1 MNSSTSASGSVYAIP
16 SAISTAV
23 GVDMV
28 NPVVPGP
35 LKEKLGTGGFGIVYK
50 DPRNPAQRC
59 VKKYKTAVV
68 GEEADRLMRF
78 AAVDQWARPSDAELM
93 KSSFAWPL
101 EVFGEIGR
109 IQAFTMDTA
118 PQDAHFEL
126 RMKNGNKYERLLQL
140 DYLIDATYFSSNAID
155 SSSAI
160 VFSLQD
166 RIELAINICE
176 SILSL
181 HRYGLV
187 YQDVSS
193 KNIVARRGNP
203 HSCFILDA
211 DSITTPEGALAKPIK
226 SPTWDVPPGLD
237 PYCIDRARLALMVL
251 RLIVQGH
258 SIRPDVGCLDLERR
272 GYFNLS
278 TAVKTTFE
286 TGDESS
292 AEQMCKELRLLRDPQ
307 HAQDAFAR
315 AVQSRNARQI
325 VREGISVTSVN
336 DLNIVVNAR
345 LHLDREES
353 IEKAAIQEQRKMLQV
368 MRNQNSFTVD
378 VSASV
383 GIMPIPRSPKEL
395 HELAFDSYFADV
407 AQHLVRSGMPSLMKD
422 PLMGSIADRAIVEA
436 AQGQIS
442 AITAPG
448 RGTLRIEWPATEFIN
463 AAEIVLSVGGVQQS
477 IESVKRAPSE
487 LKMEREIRAKSGGSV
502 LAQVRFGITTLQ
514 GDVLLQYFTALE
526 TKITIEAIQE
536 PPSRAVRS
544 GAIPMVDLFDP
555 IEEARLLEVAQIAKR
570 KKRIKQIFVGVV
582 CLTLGFVGG
591 VLYLQHRTDDVHY
604 KYRTH
609 RDFESPRRPA
619 FAKDGYRT
627 HRDFESPTTSSAPT
641 TVPTTSSTTTATLA
655 PSTTTNK

>member
-1 MNSSTSASGSVYAIP
+1 MNTSDVASGIDSTTPLAIAA
-16 SAISTAV
+16 AI

-28 NPVVPGP
+28 NPIVPGP

-59 VKKYKTAVV
+59 VKQYKTAVI

-109 IQAFTMDTA
+109 IQAFTMDVA
-118 PQDAHFEL
+118 PKDAHFEL

-140 DYLIDATYFSSNAID
+140 DYLIDASYFNSNAID
-155 SSSAI
+155 SSSAV

-193 KNIVARRGNP
+193 KNIVARIGTPR
-203 HSCFILDA
+203 SCFILDA
-211 DSITTPEGALAKPIK
+211 DSITTPEGAIAKPIK
-226 SPTWDVPPGLD
+226 SPTWEVPSGLD
-237 PYCIDRARLALMVL
+237 PFCIDRARLALMVL

-258 SIRPDVGCLDLERR
+258 SVRPDVGCLELERR
-272 GYFNLS
+272 GYFKLS
-278 TAVKTTFE
+278 SAVKTTFE
-286 TGDESS
+286 TGDKSS
-292 AEQMCKELRLLRDPQ
+292 TEQMCEELRLLRDPE
-307 HAQDAFAR
+307 HAQDAFSR

-353 IEKAAIQEQRKMLQV
+353 IENAEIHEQRKMLQV
-368 MRNQNSFTVD
+368 MRNKNSFTVD
-378 VSASV
+378 VSANV
-383 GIMPIPRSPKEL
+383 GIMPIPRTAEEL

-436 AQGQIS
+436 AQGEIS
-442 AITAPG
+442 ALTAPG
-448 RGTLRIEWPATEFIN
+448 RGTLRIEWPSTEFIN

-502 LAQVRFGITTLQ
+502 LAQVRFGIITLQ
-514 GDVLLQYFTALE
+514 GEVLLQYFTALE

-536 PPSRAVRS
+536 PPSKTVRS
-544 GAIPMVDLFDP
+544 GAVPMVDLFDP
-555 IEEARLLEVAQIAKR
+555 IEEARLLEVARIEKR
-570 KKRIKQIFVGVV
+570 KKRIKQIFVSAT
-582 CLTLGFVGG
+582 CLTLGIVGG
-591 VLYLQHRTDDVHY
+591 VIYLQQRTDDVHY
-604 KYRTH
+604 QYRTH
-609 RDFESPRRPA
+609 RDFESPRMPA

-627 HRDFESPTTSSAPT
+627 HRDFESPTTSSIPKTAPT
-641 TVPTTSSTTTATLA
+641 TSTTTTATLA

>member
-1 MNSSTSASGSVYAIP
+1 MNTSDAASGIDSTTPRAITTT
-16 SAISTAV
+16 I

-28 NPVVPGP
+28 NPIVPGP

-59 VKKYKTAVV
+59 VKQYKTAVV

-118 PQDAHFEL
+118 PRDAHFEL
-126 RMKNGNKYERLLQL
+126 RMKNGNTYPRLLQL
-140 DYLIDATYFSSNAID
+140 DYLIYATYFNSNAID
-155 SSSAI
+155 SSSAV

-166 RIELAINICE
+166 RIELAINICD

-187 YQDVSS
+187 YQDISS
-193 KNIVARRGNP
+193 KNIVARRGSP
-203 HSCFILDA
+203 RSCFILDA
-211 DSITTPEGALAKPIK
+211 DSITTPEGATAKPIK
-226 SPTWDVPPGLD
+226 SPTWEVPPGLD

-258 SIRPDVGCLDLERR
+258 SVRPDTGCLELERR
-272 GYFNLS
+272 GYFKLS
-278 TAVKTTFE
+278 AAVKTSFE
-286 TGDESS
+286 TGDDSS
-292 AEQMCKELRLLRDPQ
+292 TEQMCKELRLLRDPE
-307 HAQDAFAR
+307 HAQDAFSR

-336 DLNIVVNAR
+336 DLNIVINAR

-353 IEKAAIQEQRKMLQV
+353 IENAEIQEQRKMLQV
-368 MRNQNSFTVD
+368 MRNQNAFTID
-378 VSASV
+378 VSANV
-383 GIMPIPRSPKEL
+383 GIMPIPRSAQEL
-395 HELAFDSYFADV
+395 HELAFNSYFADV
-407 AQHLVRSGMPSLMKD
+407 AQHLVRSGMPGLMKD

-436 AQGQIS
+436 DSGDIS
-442 AITAPG
+442 ALTAPG
-448 RGTLRIEWPATEFIN
+448 RGTLRIEWPPTEFIN

-477 IESVKRAPSE
+477 IESVKRAPAE

-514 GDVLLQYFTALE
+514 GDVLLQNFTALE
-526 TKITIEAIQE
+526 TKINIEPVQE
-536 PPSRAVRS
+536 SPSRTPRS
-544 GAIPMVDLFDP
+544 GAVPMVDLFDP
-555 IEEARLLEVAQIAKR
+555 IEEARLLEVARIKTR
-570 KKRIKQIFVGVV
+570 KKRIKQVFIGIA
-582 CLTLGFVGG
+582 CLMLGIVGG
-591 VLYLQHRTDDVHY
+591 FIYLQQRTTKIDY
-604 KYRTH
+604 QTP
-609 RDFESPRRPA
+609 RDFESSRASA
-619 FAKDGYRT
+619 FTKNRYQT
-627 HRDFESPTTSSAPT
+627 PRDFESPTTSGKSKI
-641 TVPTTSSTTTATLA
+641 VPTTSATKTTATSA
-655 PSTTTNK
+655 SSTTTNE

>member
-59 VKKYKTAVV
+59 VKQYKTAVV

-502 LAQVRFGITTLQ
+502 LVQVRFGITTLQ

-526 TKITIEAIQE
+526 TKSLLKRFKNHRQE
-536 PPSRAVRS
+536 
-544 GAIPMVDLFDP
+544 LFAP
-555 IEEARLLEVAQIAKR
+555 ARYQW
-570 KKRIKQIFVGVV
+570 
-582 CLTLGFVGG
+582 
-591 VLYLQHRTDDVHY
+591 
-604 KYRTH
+604 
-609 RDFESPRRPA
+609 S
-619 FAKDGYRT
+619 
-627 HRDFESPTTSSAPT
+627 TSSIQSRKHAF
-641 TVPTTSSTTTATLA
+641 
-655 PSTTTNK
+655 

>member
-1 MNSSTSASGSVYAIP
+1 MNSPTSASGSASAIP

-59 VKKYKTAVV
+59 VKQYKTAVV

-118 PQDAHFEL
+118 PKDAHFEL

-140 DYLIDATYFSSNAID
+140 DYLIDATYFNSNAID

-278 TAVKTTFE
+278 NAVKTTFE
-286 TGDESS
+286 TGDKLSS
-292 AEQMCKELRLLRDPQ
+292 EQMCKELRLLRDPQ

-442 AITAPG
+442 AVTAPG
-448 RGTLRIEWPATEFIN
+448 RGTLRIEWPSTEFIN

-536 PPSRAVRS
+536 PPSRALRS

-555 IEEARLLEVAQIAKR
+555 IEEARLLEVARIAKR
-570 KKRIKQIFVGVV
+570 KKRIKQILIGIILSVVG
-582 CLTLGFVGG
+582 FIGG
-591 VLYLQHRTDDVHY
+591 KIYLEQRITHIHY
-604 KYRTH
+604 QTP
-609 RDFESPRRPA
+609 RDFESPRNPV
-619 FAKDGYRT
+619 FAKDRYRT
-627 HRDFESPTTSSAPT
+627 PRDFESPTTSSAPT
-641 TVPTTSSTTTATLA
+641 TVPPTSTTTTATLA

>member
-1 MNSSTSASGSVYAIP
+1 M
-16 SAISTAV
+16 
-23 GVDMV
+23 
-28 NPVVPGP
+28 
-35 LKEKLGTGGFGIVYK
+35 
-50 DPRNPAQRC
+50 
-59 VKKYKTAVV
+59 
-68 GEEADRLMRF
+68 
-78 AAVDQWARPSDAELM
+78 
-93 KSSFAWPL
+93 
-101 EVFGEIGR
+101 
-109 IQAFTMDTA
+109 
-118 PQDAHFEL
+118 
-126 RMKNGNKYERLLQL
+126 
-140 DYLIDATYFSSNAID
+140 
-155 SSSAI
+155 
-160 VFSLQD
+160 
-166 RIELAINICE
+166 
-176 SILSL
+176 
-181 HRYGLV
+181 
-187 YQDVSS
+187 
-193 KNIVARRGNP
+193 
-203 HSCFILDA
+203 
-211 DSITTPEGALAKPIK
+211 
-226 SPTWDVPPGLD
+226 
-237 PYCIDRARLALMVL
+237 
-251 RLIVQGH
+251 
-258 SIRPDVGCLDLERR
+258 
-272 GYFNLS
+272 
-278 TAVKTTFE
+278 KTTFE

-395 HELAFDSYFADV
+395 RELAFDSYFADV

-436 AQGQIS
+436 AQGNIS

-536 PPSRAVRS
+536 PPSRGVRS

-570 KKRIKQIFVGVV
+570 KKRTKQILIGIILSVVG
-582 CLTLGFVGG
+582 FIGG
-591 VLYLQHRTDDVHY
+591 KIYLEQRTTHIHY
-604 KYRTH
+604 QTP
-609 RDFESPRRPA
+609 RDFESPRDSV
-619 FAKDGYRT
+619 FTKDRYRT
-627 HRDFESPTTSSAPT
+627 PRDFESPTTSSAPT
-641 TVPTTSSTTTATLA
+641 TVPPTSTTTTATLA

>member
-59 VKKYKTAVV
+59 VKQYKTAVV

-226 SPTWDVPPGLD
+226 SPTWEVPSGLD

-502 LAQVRFGITTLQ
+502 LVQVRFGITTLQ

-570 KKRIKQIFVGVV
+570 KKRIKQVFVGVV

-609 RDFESPRRPA
+609 RDFESPRTPA

>member
-1 MNSSTSASGSVYAIP
+1 MNSSASGSVSVVS
-16 SAISTAV
+16 SANSTAV

-59 VKKYKTAVV
+59 VKQYKTAVV

-140 DYLIDATYFSSNAID
+140 DYLIDATYFNSNAID

-193 KNIVARRGNP
+193 KNIVARRGVP
-203 HSCFILDA
+203 RSCFILDA
-211 DSITTPEGALAKPIK
+211 DSITTPEGAIAKPIK
-226 SPTWDVPPGLD
+226 SPTWEVPSGLD

-258 SIRPDVGCLDLERR
+258 SVRPDVGCLELERR

-278 TAVKTTFE
+278 NAVKTTFE
-286 TGDESS
+286 TGDKSS
-292 AEQMCKELRLLRDPQ
+292 TEQMCKELRLLRDPE
-307 HAQDAFAR
+307 HAQDAFSR

-336 DLNIVVNAR
+336 DLNLVVNAR

-353 IEKAAIQEQRKMLQV
+353 IENAEIQEQRKMLQV
-368 MRNQNSFTVD
+368 MRNQSSFIVD
-378 VSASV
+378 VSANV
-383 GIMPIPRSPKEL
+383 GIMPLPRSPKEL

-436 AQGQIS
+436 AQGEIS
-442 AITAPG
+442 ALTAPG
-448 RGTLRIEWPATEFIN
+448 RGTLRIEWPSTEFIN

-514 GDVLLQYFTALE
+514 GEVLLQYFTALE

-536 PPSRAVRS
+536 PPSRTARS

-570 KKRIKQIFVGVV
+570 KKRIKQIFVSAT
-582 CLTLGFVGG
+582 CLTLGIVGG
-591 VLYLQHRTDDVHY
+591 VIYLQQRADDVHY
-604 KYRTH
+604 QYRTH
-609 RDFESPRRPA
+609 RDFESPRTPA

-627 HRDFESPTTSSAPT
+627 HRDFESPTTSSAPKT
-641 TVPTTSSTTTATLA
+641 APTTSTTTTATLA

>member
-59 VKKYKTAVV
+59 VKQYKTAVV

-502 LAQVRFGITTLQ
+502 LVQVRFGITTLQ

-609 RDFESPRRPA
+609 RDFESPRTPA

>member
-59 VKKYKTAVV
+59 VKQYKTAVV

-502 LAQVRFGITTLQ
+502 LVQVRFGITTLQ

-609 RDFESPRRPA
+609 RDFESPRTPA

-641 TVPTTSSTTTATLA
+641 TVPTTRSTTTATLA

>member
-59 VKKYKTAVV
+59 VKQYKTAVV

-502 LAQVRFGITTLQ
+502 LVQVRFGITTLQ

-609 RDFESPRRPA
+609 RDFESPRTPA

-641 TVPTTSSTTTATLA
+641 TVPPTSTTTTATLA

>member
-1 MNSSTSASGSVYAIP
+1 MSSSTNASGSEPANP
-16 SAISTAV
+16 HAV
-23 GVDMV
+23 AATIGVDMV
-28 NPVVPGP
+28 NPIVPGP
-35 LKEKLGTGGFGIVYK
+35 LKEKIGTGGFGIVYK
-50 DPRNPAQRC
+50 DPRNPSQRC
-59 VKKYKTAVV
+59 VKQYKTAVV

-126 RMKNGNKYERLLQL
+126 RMKNGNKYPRLLQL
-140 DYLIDATYFSSNAID
+140 DYLIDPTYFNSNAID

-193 KNIVARRGNP
+193 KNIVARRGTP
-203 HSCFILDA
+203 RSCFILDA

-226 SPTWDVPPGLD
+226 SPTWEVPPGLD

-278 TAVKTTFE
+278 NAVKTTFE
-286 TGDESS
+286 TGDKLSS
-292 AEQMCKELRLLRDPQ
+292 EQMCKELRLLRDPQ
-307 HAQDAFAR
+307 HAQDAFNR

-353 IEKAAIQEQRKMLQV
+353 IENVEIQEQRKMLQI
-368 MRNQNSFTVD
+368 MRNQNSFSVD

-436 AQGQIS
+436 NQGQIS
-442 AITAPG
+442 AVTGPG
-448 RGTLRIEWPATEFIN
+448 RGTLRIDWPSTEFIN

-526 TKITIEAIQE
+526 TQITIEAIQE
-536 PPSRAVRS
+536 PVSRAARS

-555 IEEARLLEVAQIAKR
+555 IEEARLLEVARIAKR
-570 KKRIKQIFVGVV
+570 KKLIKQV
-582 CLTLGFVGG
+582 LLGIILSAIGFIGG
-591 VLYLQHRTDDVHY
+591 KISLEQRT
-604 KYRTH
+604 TH
-609 RDFESPRRPA
+609 IDYQTPRDFESPRTPA
-619 FAKDGYRT
+619 STKDRFQT
-627 HRDFESPTTSSAPT
+627 PRDFESPTTSSIPT
-641 TVPTTSSTTTATLA
+641 TVPPTSTTTTATLA
-655 PSTTTNK
+655 PSTTTS

>member
-59 VKKYKTAVV
+59 VKQYKTAVV

-226 SPTWDVPPGLD
+226 SPTWEVPSGLD

-502 LAQVRFGITTLQ
+502 LVQVRFGITTLQ

-536 PPSRAVRS
+536 PPSRDVRS

-609 RDFESPRRPA
+609 RDFESPRTPA

>member
-1 MNSSTSASGSVYAIP
+1 MNTTDAASGMNSTTPRVTTTI
-16 SAISTAV
+16 

-28 NPVVPGP
+28 NPIVPGP

-59 VKKYKTAVV
+59 VKQYKTPVI

-93 KSSFAWPL
+93 KSTFAWPL

-126 RMKNGNKYERLLQL
+126 RMKNGNKYPRLLQL
-140 DYLIDATYFSSNAID
+140 DYLIDATYFNSNAID
-155 SSSAI
+155 SSSAV

-193 KNIVARRGNP
+193 KNIVARRGTP
-203 HSCFILDA
+203 RSCFILDA
-211 DSITTPEGALAKPIK
+211 DSITTPEGAIAKPIK
-226 SPTWDVPPGLD
+226 SPTWEVPLGLD

-258 SIRPDVGCLDLERR
+258 SVRPDVGCLELERR
-272 GYFNLS
+272 GYFKLS
-278 TAVKTTFE
+278 NAVKTTFE
-286 TGDESS
+286 TGEKLS
-292 AEQMCKELRLLRDPQ
+292 AEQMCMELRLLRDPE
-307 HAQDAFAR
+307 HAQDAFSR
-315 AVQSRNARQI
+315 AVQSRNARHI

-336 DLNIVVNAR
+336 DLNIVVNER

-353 IEKAAIQEQRKMLQV
+353 IENAEIQEQRKLLQV

-378 VSASV
+378 VSANV
-383 GIMPIPRSPKEL
+383 GIMPIPRTAQEL

-407 AQHLVRSGMPSLMKD
+407 AQHLVRSGLPSLMND
-422 PLMGSIADRAIVEA
+422 PLMGSIADRAVVEA
-436 AQGQIS
+436 ERGVIS
-442 AITAPG
+442 AQTSPG
-448 RGTLRIEWPATEFIN
+448 RGILQIEWPSTDFIN

-477 IESVKRAPSE
+477 IESVKRAPAE

-514 GDVLLQYFTALE
+514 GDVLFQHFIALE
-526 TKITIEAIQE
+526 TKITIEAIPE
-536 PPSRAVRS
+536 PASRITRS
-544 GAIPMVDLFDP
+544 GAIPMIDLFDP
-555 IEEARLLEVAQIAKR
+555 IEEARLLEVARIEKR
-570 KKRIKQIFVGVV
+570 KKRIKQILIGTI
-582 CLTLGFVGG
+582 LTVIGFAGG
-591 VLYLQHRTDDVHY
+591 FIYLQQRTDHIHY
-604 KYRTH
+604 QTPRDFESSRASAFAKTTLSRYQTP
-609 RDFESPRRPA
+609 RDFESPR
-619 FAKDGYRT
+619 
-627 HRDFESPTTSSAPT
+627 TSGKSK
-641 TVPTTSSTTTATLA
+641 TATTNSTSTIATSA

>member
-1 MNSSTSASGSVYAIP
+1 MNTTDAASGIDSTTPRAMSTSI
-16 SAISTAV
+16 

-28 NPVVPGP
+28 NPIVPGP

-50 DPRNPAQRC
+50 DPRNPVQRC
-59 VKKYKTAVV
+59 VKQYKTAVV

-118 PQDAHFEL
+118 PRDAHFEL
-126 RMKNGNKYERLLQL
+126 RMKNGNTYPRLLQL
-140 DYLIDATYFSSNAID
+140 DYLIDATYFNSNAID
-155 SSSAI
+155 SSSAV

-166 RIELAINICE
+166 RIELAINICD

-187 YQDVSS
+187 YQDISS
-193 KNIVARRGNP
+193 KNIVARRGTP
-203 HSCFILDA
+203 RSCFILDA
-211 DSITTPEGALAKPIK
+211 DSITTPEGAAAKPIK
-226 SPTWDVPPGLD
+226 SPTWEVPPGLD

-258 SIRPDVGCLDLERR
+258 SVRPDVGCLELERR
-272 GYFNLS
+272 GYFKLS
-278 TAVKTTFE
+278 AAVKTTFE

-292 AEQMCKELRLLRDPQ
+292 TEQMCKELRLLRDAE
-307 HAQDAFAR
+307 HAQDAFTR

-353 IEKAAIQEQRKMLQV
+353 IENAEIQEQRKMLQV
-368 MRNQNSFTVD
+368 LRNQNTFTID
-378 VSASV
+378 VSANV
-383 GIMPIPRSPKEL
+383 GIMPIPRSAQEL
-395 HELAFDSYFADV
+395 HELAFNSYFADV
-407 AQHLVRSGMPSLMKD
+407 AQHLVRSGMPGLMKD

-436 AQGQIS
+436 DSGDIS
-442 AITAPG
+442 ALTAPG
-448 RGTLRIEWPATEFIN
+448 RGTLRIEWPPTEFIN

-477 IESVKRAPSE
+477 IESVRRAPAE

-514 GDVLLQYFTALE
+514 GDVLLQNFTALE
-526 TKITIEAIQE
+526 TKINIEPVQE
-536 PPSRAVRS
+536 PPSRTTRS
-544 GAIPMVDLFDP
+544 GAVPMVDIFDP
-555 IEEARLLEVAQIAKR
+555 IEEARLLEVARIATR
-570 KKRIKQIFVGVV
+570 KKRIKQVFIGIA
-582 CLTLGFVGG
+582 CLMLGIVGG
-591 VLYLQHRTDDVHY
+591 FIYLQQRTTKIDY
-604 KYRTH
+604 QTP
-609 RDFESPRRPA
+609 RDFESSRASA
-619 FAKDGYRT
+619 FTKNRYQT
-627 HRDFESPTTSSAPT
+627 PRDFESPTTSGKSKI
-641 TVPTTSSTTTATLA
+641 VPTTSATKTTATSA
-655 PSTTTNK
+655 SSTTTNE